1 MKASKE
7 GWTLIGSL
15 AAALTASACCI
26 TPVVFALLG
35 VGGAAFAVA
44 LEPYRPPFIGLTLLL
59 LGGAFYFVYRS
70 PAATCRA
77 DGTCAVNPR
86 RTHLKTAL
94 WIVTAVVLAAL
105 TFPYYIN
112 YLI

>member
-1 MKASKE
+1 MNASRE
-7 GWTLIGSL
+7 GWTLAGSI

-35 VGGAAFAVA
+35 IGGAAFAVA
-44 LEPYRPPFIGLTLLL
+44 LEPYRPLFIGLTLML

-70 PAATCRA
+70 PAAPCGA
-77 DGTCAVNPR
+77 DGSCAANPR
-86 RTHLKTAL
+86 RTRLKTAL

-105 TFPYYIN
+105 AFPYYIN